1 MKKLFLIL
9 PILLCLN
16 LVGYSQTSNIKI
28 IDLTVNSITYADT
41 SGAIITDSGV
51 NVNFK
56 ISDLT
61 TANKALILIGTQQ
74 NLGDVKSVEATFTQ
88 IGSNY
93 YLSYSGNQYMIV
105 AGMANINIEL
115 NQTEQN
121 TYNYITVYVEDNQTN
136 TTTKLYFN
144 KQ

>member
-1 MKKLFLIL
+1 MKKLFFIL
-9 PILLCLN
+9 PILLSLN
-16 LVGYSQTSNIKI
+16 LVGYSQNSNIKI

-41 SGAIITDSGV
+41 SGAIINDLGV

-61 TANKALILIGTQQ
+61 TANKAFILIGTQQ
-74 NLGDVKSVEATFTQ
+74 NLGDIKNVEVIFTQ
-88 IGSNY
+88 NGSDY
-93 YLSYSGNQYMIV
+93 YLSYNGEQYQITD
-105 AGMANINIEL
+105 GMASINIEL
-115 NQTEQN
+115 SQTEQSN
-121 TYNYITVYVEDNQTN
+121 YNYITVYVEDDQAN